1 MFTRTY
7 PLWVLDERDRS
18 LSQTTTT
25 YAVTGMTCGHC
36 EVSVTEEVT
45 QIPGVDG
52 VKVSA
57 STGSL
62 EVTSSA
68 PVNDSDVLAAV
79 AEAGYSAQKA

>member
-1 MFTRTY
+1 M
-7 PLWVLDERDRS
+7 
-18 LSQTTTT
+18 SQTTTT

-36 EVSVTEEVT
+36 EMSVTKEVT
-45 QIPGVDG
+45 QVPGVDG

-68 PVNDSDVLAAV
+68 QVNDADVLAAV
-79 AEAGYSAQKA
+79 AEAGYSAKKA

>member
-1 MFTRTY
+1 MN
-7 PLWVLDERDRS
+7 
-18 LSQTTTT
+18 QTTTT

-36 EVSVTEEVT
+36 EMSVTKEVT
-45 QIPGVDG
+45 QIPGVDD

-62 EVTSSA
+62 EVTSSV